1 MKPVE
6 KLVLGTVQFGLD
18 YGINNQSG
26 KVTGE
31 EATSILRYAKEN
43 RIRVLDTSYGYGTSE
58 SIIGKIL
65 NSEQIKFKIVSKY
78 PRSEKSV
85 ETLFAESLSR
95 LGQKK
100 IYGYL
105 VHHFDFY
112 QQKPQIWNEFRR
124 LREENKVSKIGF
136 SLYSVDQL
144 QFLIDNNV
152 DFDILQF
159 PFNIFDQQFGPHL
172 QELKMRGV
180 EIHTR
185 SVFLQGLFFKET
197 STLKDKLQPLVP
209 YLEKLR
215 AYCFLRNITI
225 EQLALNYVID
235 NSFIDG
241 LVIGVDTTEQLK
253 ANVGALDFNILD
265 ADIDFI
271 DSLNIQE
278 KELLNPVNWN

>member
-26 KVTGE
+26 KVSQH
-31 EATSILRYAKEN
+31 EASSILRYAKEK
-43 RIRVLDTSYGYGTSE
+43 RIGLLDTSYGYGTSE
-58 SIIGKIL
+58 SILGQIL
-65 NSEQIKFKIVSKY
+65 NHEQIKFKIVSKY

-85 ETLFAESLSR
+85 ETLFAESLGR
-95 LGQKK
+95 LGQET

-105 VHHFDFY
+105 VHHFEFY
-112 QQKPQIWNEFRR
+112 QLKPHIWNEFRR
-124 LREENKVSKIGF
+124 LREEKKVSKIGF
-136 SLYSVDQL
+136 SLYTVDQL
-144 QFLIDNNV
+144 QFLIDHNI
-152 DFDILQF
+152 DFDILQI
-159 PFNIFDQQFGPHL
+159 PYNIFDQQFGPHL
-172 QELKMRGV
+172 RELKMRGV

-185 SVFLQGLFFKET
+185 SVFLQGLFFKDT
-197 STLKDKLQPLVP
+197 STLKDKLQPLAP

-225 EQLALNYVID
+225 EQLALNYVIN

-241 LVIGVDTTEQLK
+241 VVIGVDTTEQFK
-253 ANVGALDFNILD
+253 ANVGALNFNILD
-265 ADIDFI
+265 VDIDFI